1 MNGVL
6 VVDKPSGPTS
16 HDVVAAVRRA
26 IGQKRVGHTGTLDPL
41 ATGVLPLVLGQ
52 ATRLASLLSATD
64 KEYVADI
71 RFGAATPTFD
81 ADGRIALDPVTGRME
96 TPVAPPDEPA
106 GLSAEAIERVL
117 PQFRGTFLQEP
128 PAFSAKKS
136 EGVRAYEKARRNEAP
151 LLKPVRVTVAALVL
165 EDYTRGRARIRLR
178 SSAGFYVRSFAH
190 NLGGRMGCGAYLEG
204 LRRTAAAGFSLA
216 DAVSL
221 DRVVREP
228 ADALTEVVPL
238 GRLLPDLPAV
248 VLNEKGVKR
257 TAHGNT
263 LSRDDYEFG
272 PAADLSVENIR
283 ELPPGASPVR
293 LIDRSGALLGIA
305 TRLGNGLLHPAIV
318 LV

>member
-1 MNGVL
+1 
-6 VVDKPSGPTS
+6 
-16 HDVVAAVRRA
+16 VAAVRRA

-41 ATGVLPLVLGQ
+41 ATGVLPLVLGR

-71 RFGAATPTFD
+71 RFGAATSTFD
-81 ADGRIALDPVTGRME
+81 ADGRIALDPVTGRMGA
-96 TPVAPPDEPA
+96 PVAPPDEPA

-216 DAVSL
+216 DAVPL

-228 ADALTEVVPL
+228 ADALREVVPL
-238 GRLLPDLPAV
+238 GRLLLDLPAV
-248 VLNEKGVKR
+248 VLDEKGVKR